1 MIPISLSRSL
11 SQALNQPTGHI
22 GRRGNRVVCSANS
35 LAGEQSS
42 ESYYA
47 AFSSGFPPARSVYL
61 HSLSSLATAP
71 KRQARSQEVVLTFVY
86 LLSPYPHP
94 RAMEAGFPLAA
105 VISLELHSHSVLFLP
120 VPSGLKLDFPGGR
133 LLLTRKC
140 WLRLSKP
147 LLSSVPR
154 QSIFIDPPW
163 YSVLHFPH
171 SPTS

>member
-1 MIPISLSRSL
+1 MRIKTDSGNIEKSWTSGSAQHHMIPISLSRSL

-86 LLSPYPHP
+86 LLSPYPSQSNGSRFSIRRCHIP
-94 RAMEAGFPLAA
+94 GASFPFC
-105 VISLELHSHSVLFLP
+105 VVSSSTIRGE
-120 VPSGLKLDFPGGR
+120 
-133 LLLTRKC
+133 TRFSWWKIA
-140 WLRLSKP
+140 S
-147 LLSSVPR
+147 
-154 QSIFIDPPW
+154 
-163 YSVLHFPH
+163 Y
-171 SPTS
+171 